1 MLKLQ
6 NQAKKGNGLGMSEF
20 LKRKRMEMGFKLED
34 LSNGVC
40 SVSYLSRIENNAV
53 DVKENYYKA
62 LCEKMNIDY
71 ETVKEERTKNLYE
84 DILRAY
90 FKKETEEVENLVN
103 HALSCNSYCGIEIEL
118 MVLFYNIINKNYDE
132 ARSTLLRLDTISS
145 SFTNNELLFYM
156 YAFALYAH
164 QTNQNIRAYQQIIVL
179 SKIEHNNI
187 FLETAIYDLGI
198 DIMISIRNIPLAY
211 EYYYNFE
218 KLAEMP
224 LFGTNLYLH
233 KLQLMVYTADLN
245 YLDAK
250 TQMEEMKKNLDLNN
264 LQVKEKYYY
273 YTGLIMYL
281 NRDYEAVYNL
291 LINNCLSARITS
303 LLSEIINKTHNYNIQ
318 QAIIKK
324 LDQYCFTKYEKMYD
338 DYYRYIKLLLE
349 GNSSYSLYNYVKNI
363 LLPIKNFYDG
373 FLMHEIK
380 KEYLDI
386 CEGCSKYK
394 EGIRYIR
401 KCLEEGFN
409 QKLK

>member
-156 YAFALYAH
+156 YAFALYA
-164 QTNQNIRAYQQIIVL
+164 Y
-179 SKIEHNNI
+179 
-187 FLETAIYDLGI
+187 
-198 DIMISIRNIPLAY
+198 
-211 EYYYNFE
+211 
-218 KLAEMP
+218 
-224 LFGTNLYLH
+224 
-233 KLQLMVYTADLN
+233 
-245 YLDAK
+245 
-250 TQMEEMKKNLDLNN
+250 
-264 LQVKEKYYY
+264 
-273 YTGLIMYL
+273 
-281 NRDYEAVYNL
+281 
-291 LINNCLSARITS
+291 
-303 LLSEIINKTHNYNIQ
+303 
-318 QAIIKK
+318 
-324 LDQYCFTKYEKMYD
+324 
-338 DYYRYIKLLLE
+338 
-349 GNSSYSLYNYVKNI
+349 
-363 LLPIKNFYDG
+363 
-373 FLMHEIK
+373 
-380 KEYLDI
+380 
-386 CEGCSKYK
+386 
-394 EGIRYIR
+394 
-401 KCLEEGFN
+401 
-409 QKLK
+409 